1 MADWAEAKYWV
12 RIALS
17 ILVIGTVF
25 GLIAVGARWYFGV
38 IGITAIDIGIT
49 GVLTAA
55 LVYLYFQ
62 QTRIL
67 ESQRD
72 LFTQQLN
79 REARQQH
86 TETLRERVK
95 KWHGNP
101 EQKPVADPTQG
112 PRKNLPIV
120 RGASFE
126 SAKNVGVTLQFA
138 DERDEFYTVP
148 REVRDDPYFEDLL
161 QNHAPD
167 LRDTKSRIESLHDNF
182 TSRRTKFE
190 NQYDDGLVQEKQD
203 YRIRP
208 GPRLS
213 RWVFELIVLRE
224 RNRLRHDD
232 LVNRAIDDIDRN
244 EMSPI
249 AADSSSI
256 RVAAEFGGW
265 AGVVYVAEFGEA
277 THEELREYQDVVE
290 SEVREIVR
298 DVLARITDEE
308 PYSFAIEAGQILEE
322 AGDEVHKL
330 DELLIEYYGRPIYRG
345 DCKYLQEASI

>member
-1 MADWAEAKYWV
+1 MVDWAEVNNWV
-12 RIALS
+12 RIGLLV
-17 ILVIGTVF
+17 ILIGTVF
-25 GLIAVGARWYFGV
+25 GLIAVAARQLLGDT
-38 IGITAIDIGIT
+38 GITAVDIAIT

-62 QTRIL
+62 QTNIL

-86 TETLRERVK
+86 TETLRDRVK

-101 EQKPVADPTQG
+101 ERKPATDPTAG
-112 PRKNLPIV
+112 PRRNLPV
-120 RGASFE
+120 VKGASFE
-126 SAKNVGVTLQFA
+126 SAKNIGMSLQFGV
-138 DERDEFYTVP
+138 ERGEFNTVP
-148 REVRDDPYFEDLL
+148 RELREDPYFEDLL

-167 LRDTKSRIESLHDNF
+167 LRDTKSQIESLHDNF
-182 TSRRTKFE
+182 TSRRTKFQ
-190 NQYDDGLVQEKQD
+190 NQYDDGLIHEKQD
-203 YRIRP
+203 YRVRP
-208 GPRLS
+208 GPRLP

-224 RNRLRHDD
+224 RNRLRHGD
-232 LVNRAIDDIDRN
+232 LVDRAIDDINRN
-244 EMSPI
+244 DMSPI
-249 AADSSSI
+249 AVESSSI
-256 RVAAEFGGW
+256 RIAAEFGGW

-298 DVLARITDEE
+298 DVLARVTEEE
-308 PYSFAIEAGQILEE
+308 PYSFAIEAGLILEE
-322 AGDEVHKL
+322 AAEEVNKL
-330 DELLIEYYGRPIYRG
+330 DELLIEYYGRPIYYG